1 MYTCERL
8 GENATEFRYTAVGGD
23 HSGGSGS
30 AWARAVVAVVGA
42 SLFAQACARRAVT
55 TTQQSADSSF
65 GEGGAVGESWAVVGA
80 EPKMDNPARLCPT
93 KGCPGFIVAGCTS
106 TDSSDSAAVGLA
118 SALLVDKGSTFLGGL
133 GLVLL
138 LCCVA
143 WSLSCRSRVQEES
156 LLVVR
161 ELGVQVT
168 TKYVDGREKSTFL
181 DKAMIKAIL
190 INEGITMHRVVF
202 YLAFVV
208 TGRDKM
214 VVAFE
219 NLKPRLHILVKI
231 FRGTRAAILGEAGDD
246 QPADDE
252 RSLDADTWGSNAPGV
267 GGGGYGSA
275 EVDAR
280 RGGTGMRRTDRIARR
295 QARTEASAGGGG
307 MGWPPPHA
315 PN

>member
-23 HSGGSGS
+23 LSGGSGGT
-30 AWARAVVAVVGA
+30 WARAAVAVVGA
-42 SLFAQACARRAVT
+42 SLFAQ
-55 TTQQSADSSF
+55 
-65 GEGGAVGESWAVVGA
+65 
-80 EPKMDNPARLCPT
+80 
-93 KGCPGFIVAGCTS
+93 
-106 TDSSDSAAVGLA
+106 
-118 SALLVDKGSTFLGGL
+118 LLVDKGSAFLGGL

-181 DKAMIKAIL
+181 DKAKIKAIL

-231 FRGTRAAILGEAGDD
+231 FRGTRAAILGEAGDE
-246 QPADDE
+246 QPPNDE
-252 RSLDADTWGSNAPGV
+252 RGFEAEKWGSNAAGV
-267 GGGGYGSA
+267 GGGYGSA
-275 EVDAR
+275 DVDTR
-280 RGGTGMRRTDRIARR
+280 RGGSGMRRTDRIARR
-295 QARTEASAGGGG
+295 QARTEASAVGVG

-315 PN
+315 PI